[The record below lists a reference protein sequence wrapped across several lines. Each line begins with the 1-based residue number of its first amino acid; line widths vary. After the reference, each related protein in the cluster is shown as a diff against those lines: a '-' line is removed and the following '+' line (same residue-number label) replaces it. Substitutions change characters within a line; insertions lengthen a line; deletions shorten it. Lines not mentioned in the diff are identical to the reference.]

1 MRISR
6 IIRIVFA
13 AALGLCFALPA
24 AAQYIGVLQ
33 SAETMDRGTFKLM
46 VAPVMVFGKEGA
58 DDEFGVGI
66 RGGYAFTEHF
76 DAEAKLGFFE
86 NGTVLGLDGE
96 YWIYRGAQDRPH
108 TGFDFSLTG
117 GFHYMIGSDN
127 RLDTVGFEIT
137 PQLSGHV
144 TPNLELCGA
153 LDVSF
158 ESIRDAPPMVD
169 DSFTRLH
176 LVPGI
181 EYSLSETVDLLAEFG
196 IGLNDDSF
204 HYVGAGIAFYL
215 R

>member
-6 IIRIVFA
+6 SVLV
-13 AALGLCFALPA
+13 AALGLCFGLPA
-24 AAQYIGVLQ
+24 GAQYIGVLQ

-46 VAPVMVFGKEGA
+46 VAPIMAFGKEGA
-58 DDEFGVGI
+58 DDEFGVAA
-66 RGGYAFTEHF
+66 RGGYGFTERF

-86 NGTVLGLDGE
+86 NGTFVGADAELWILKGQEEDTGL
-96 YWIYRGAQDRPH
+96 
-108 TGFDFSLTG
+108 DFSLTG
-117 GFHYMIGSDN
+117 GVHWLVGKDRYY
-127 RLDTVGFEIT
+127 DTMGFDLT
-137 PQLSGHV
+137 PQFSGHV
-144 TPNLELCGA
+144 SRNLELCGA

-158 ESIRDAPPMVD
+158 ESVDDVPEGID

-181 EYSLSETVDLLAEFG
+181 EYRVSETVDLVGEVG

-204 HYVGAGIAFYL
+204 TYAGVGVAFYL

>member
-1 MRISR
+1 MKIS
-6 IIRIVFA
+6 RIVFA
-13 AALGLCFALPA
+13 AILVLCFALPA
-24 AAQYIGVLQ
+24 AAQYVGILQ
-33 SAETMDRGTFKLM
+33 SAETMERGTFKFM
-46 VAPVMVFGKEGA
+46 VAPIMVFGKDGA
-58 DDEFGVGI
+58 DDEFGVAA

-76 DAEAKLGFFE
+76 DVEAKLGFFE
-86 NGTVLGLDGE
+86 NGTFVGVDGE
-96 YWIYRGAQDRPH
+96 YWIYRGSEQDRK

-117 GFHYMIGSDN
+117 GIHWIFGKKGYFDIM
-127 RLDTVGFEIT
+127 GFEIT

-144 TPNLELCGA
+144 SENLELCGA

-158 ESIRDAPPMVD
+158 EMIQDAPSWVD

-181 EYSLSETVDLLAEFG
+181 EYRISDTVDLVGEVG

-204 HYVGAGIAFYL
+204 TYASIGITFYV